1 MSAYGVNG
9 VEKITING
17 PVKEP
22 FTVYSDFPQYK
33 SGMYNCILIL
43 FWLSEKTINQK
54 KGGGG
59 VRIFFKNKHS
69 VSISVNIH

>member
-33 SGMYNCILIL
+33 SGMYSCILIL

-54 KGGGG
+54 GGGG
-59 VRIFFKNKHS
+59 SAFFLK
-69 VSISVNIH
+69 